1 MRKMVILS
9 VFLYTQSVLA
19 FDDECISALRVKD
32 ASGYLDKVI
41 RLDGSKEWVYFHDN
55 KSWVLRSPTNCKM
68 PITNYEKIVCA
79 EPSLVKLDI
88 IAYATT
94 LQNTINASGSLLSR
108 KDLINSNFNQKWV
121 NRSVSDVES
130 VCLKL
135 VNTDQ
140 VNMKLKY

>member
-9 VFLYTQSVLA
+9 VFLYTHGVQA
-19 FDDECISALRVKD
+19 FDDECISTLRVND
-32 ASGYLDKVI
+32 AGGSLDKII
-41 RLDGSKEWVYFHDN
+41 RLDSSKEWIYFHDD
-55 KSWVLRSPTNCKM
+55 KGWTLRSPTNCKK

-79 EPSLVKLDI
+79 EPSLVKLDV

-94 LQNTINASGSLLSR
+94 LQNTINASGSLLSK
-108 KDLINSNFNQKWV
+108 KDLLGSNFNQKWV
-121 NRSVSDVES
+121 NRSVSDEES

-135 VNTDQ
+135 VNIDQ